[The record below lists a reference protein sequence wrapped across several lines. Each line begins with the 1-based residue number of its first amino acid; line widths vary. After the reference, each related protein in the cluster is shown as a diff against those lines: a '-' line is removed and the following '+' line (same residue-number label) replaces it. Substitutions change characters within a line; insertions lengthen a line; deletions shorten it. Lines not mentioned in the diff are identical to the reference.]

1 MEGGDALEGGDDIES
16 KAPVDLVL
24 VEFSGNRFDG
34 RVLDEIER
42 LSADGTVNVL
52 DALLVSRGADGA
64 VAWLEAADVDDRL
77 AALVGEPAGLLSHED
92 AEAVAEELQPD
103 TAIGM
108 MLFEHTWAATL
119 AEAVRGVGGHLLDW
133 ERVPAAAI
141 NELAEN

>member
-1 MEGGDALEGGDDIES
+1 MEG

-42 LSADGTVNVL
+42 LDRDGTINVL
-52 DALLVSRGADGA
+52 DALLVSLGADGA
-64 VAWLEAADVDDRL
+64 VAWLEASDVDERL
-77 AALVGEPAGLLSHED
+77 ASLVGEPAGLLSAED

-108 MLFEHTWAATL
+108 LLFEHTWAETL
-119 AEAVRGVGGHLLDW
+119 AEAVQGVGGHLLDW
-133 ERVPAAAI
+133 ERVPSAAI
-141 NELAEN
+141 TELAEN

>member
-1 MEGGDALEGGDDIES
+1 MQGR
-16 KAPVDLVL
+16 APVDLVL

-34 RVLDEIER
+34 RILEELER
-42 LSADGTVNVL
+42 LDADGTINVL
-52 DALLVSRGADGA
+52 DALLVSRGADGSIE
-64 VAWLEAADVDDRL
+64 WLEAANVDNRL
-77 AALVGEPAGLLSHED
+77 AALVGEPAGLLSAED

-119 AEAVRGVGGHLLDW
+119 AEAVQGVGGHLLDW

-141 NELAEN
+141 AELAED

>member
-1 MEGGDALEGGDDIES
+1 MEG

-34 RVLDEIER
+34 RVLEEIER
-42 LSADGTVNVL
+42 LDRDGTINVL

-64 VAWLEAADVDDRL
+64 VTWLEASEADERL
-77 AALVGEPAGLLSHED
+77 AALVGEPAGLLSAED

-108 MLFEHTWAATL
+108 MLFEHTWATAL
-119 AEAVRGVGGHLLDW
+119 AEAVEGVGGHLLDW

-141 NELAEN
+141 TELAEN

>member
-1 MEGGDALEGGDDIES
+1 MEGN
-16 KAPVDLVL
+16 APVDLVL

-42 LSADGTVNVL
+42 LDKDGTVNVL
-52 DALLVSRGADGA
+52 DALLVSRGADGS
-64 VAWLEAADVDDRL
+64 VQWLEAADVDDRL
-77 AALVGEPAGLLSHED
+77 AALVGEPAGLLGAED

-119 AEAVRGVGGHLLDW
+119 AEAVQGVGGHLLDW

-141 NELAEN
+141 SELAEN